1 MGILADKPPCPHA
14 KPILVVDSA
23 VFDRDRDRDRDC
35 HVARRQSVND
45 CTAVEASDPLVSLT
59 TRALNVMDLF
69 P

>member
-14 KPILVVDSA
+14 KPILVVDRA
-23 VFDRDRDRDRDC
+23 VFDRDRDC